1 MQPLTMPP
9 GLPRPLRGRGAIIGV
24 IHLGPLLG
32 SPGHSAPLV
41 DIIESAT
48 SDARHLADG
57 GVDGVIVE
65 NFGDS
70 PFFPGPVPPITIAAM
85 TRASLAVAEALAKC
99 PREIALGINVLRNDA
114 QAALAIAGAVEGDF
128 IRVNVHT
135 GAMVTDQGTIEG
147 MAYQTVR
154 ERRALG
160 LSGVS
165 ILSDI
170 LVKHASPLAPT
181 SLEDSAHDTHS
192 RGWVDGLILSG
203 RGTGK
208 ATDPTRL
215 SRARDAAPGAPLF
228 VGSGATLETLPTL
241 FEAGAHGVIVGTA
254 LKQGGIVDNPVDPTR
269 VRLMVSKAKECVS

>member
-1 MQPLTMPP
+1 MHRLSTPP
-9 GLPRPLRGRGAIIGV
+9 GLPRPLRRRGAIIGV
-24 IHLGPLLG
+24 IHLGPLPG
-32 SPGHSAPLV
+32 SPGHLAPLV
-41 DIIESAT
+41 DVIESAT

-70 PFFPGPVPPITIAAM
+70 PFFPGSVPPITIAAM
-85 TRASLAVAEALAKC
+85 TRASLAVAEALALC

-114 QAALAIAGAVEGDF
+114 QAALAIAGAVQGDF

-160 LSGVS
+160 LSGVA
-165 ILSDI
+165 ILADI

-208 ATDPTRL
+208 ATDPGRLTR
-215 SRARDAAPGAPLF
+215 AQGAAPNAPLF
-228 VGSGATLETLPTL
+228 VGSGATLESLPYL
-241 FEAGAHGVIVGTA
+241 FEAGAHGIIVGTA
-254 LKQGGIVDNPVDPTR
+254 LKEGGKVDNPVDPAR
-269 VRLMVSKAKECVS
+269 VRAFIARAKELTS